1 MVSDQVTIVNRLGLH
16 ARAAAK
22 FIKIAKSYRC
32 AVRVGR
38 ADDQQL
44 VDGKSIMRL
53 MTLVAE
59 TGTVLIL
66 ETEGLQEKDAH
77 EALTELIDNKFWESE

>member
-1 MVSDQVTIVNRLGLH
+1 MISSRVMIVNRLGLH

-22 FIKIAKSYRC
+22 FIKIAKSYSC
-32 AVRVGR
+32 AIRIGR
-38 ADDQQL
+38 ADDLEL

-59 TGTVLIL
+59 TGTVLVL
-66 ETEGLQEKDAH
+66 ETEGQQEQSAH
-77 EALTELIDNKFWESE
+77 DALTELIENKFWESE